1 MPKAQRTTALARN
14 CIASAMPPATAWHAL
29 IETSFDAGVQKPPGY
44 CWSTPFNVLGV
55 LFLEEVYSAFLPS
68 KKACW
73 THIFRHLGVGQQYPL
88 VFCMT
93 LHATSSSAH
102 KVGSIPNSC
111 IAYKAPATF
120 CAECSCARGTFC
132 VKPLEV
138 VLREARS

>member
-55 LFLEEVYSAFLPS
+55 LFLEEVSSAFWPS

-73 THIFRHLGVGQQYPL
+73 TDKFWHLGVGQQYP
-88 VFCMT
+88 
-93 LHATSSSAH
+93 
-102 KVGSIPNSC
+102 GG
-111 IAYKAPATF
+111 F
-120 CAECSCARGTFC
+120 CAPGKKHSVYNARHERALENVAGT
-132 VKPLEV
+132 PTL
-138 VLREARS
+138 VLAWVAGRS